1 MAHAELRRRAR
12 QGAGGVDPAE
22 ATGWFE
28 RLYVAAGSGD
38 AEVPWDRGG
47 PNPSFAAWV
56 EAQQPDGAG
65 PSALVVGCAF
75 GDDAELTASRGF
87 ATTAF
92 DIAPSAIAGA
102 RARHPESRVDYRV
115 ADVFE
120 PPEPWRGAFDL
131 VVECITV
138 QALPPAYH
146 AEVAA
151 TIAGFVAPGGTLIVV
166 SAARE
171 EDEAV
176 DGPPWPLTRAE
187 LDSFLAGGVEL
198 VRLEELEQPG
208 GTPVARRWRAEYRR

>member
-1 MAHAELRRRAR
+1 MRTACVL
-12 QGAGGVDPAE
+12 GIGGVVPAV
-22 ATGWFE
+22 ASWVAE
-28 RLYVAAGSGD
+28 R
-38 AEVPWDRGG
+38 
-47 PNPSFAAWV
+47 
-56 EAQQPDGAG
+56 QPDGAG
-65 PSALVVGCAF
+65 RSALVVGCAF

-92 DIAPSAIAGA
+92 DVAPSAIAGA
-102 RARHPESRVDYRV
+102 RARHPDSDVDYQV
-115 ADVFE
+115 ADLLD
-120 PPEPWRGAFDL
+120 PPAAWREAFDL

-171 EDEAV
+171 EDDAV

-187 LDSFLAGGVEL
+187 LDFFLAGGVEL

-208 GTPVARRWRAEYRR
+208 GTPVAGRWRAEYRR